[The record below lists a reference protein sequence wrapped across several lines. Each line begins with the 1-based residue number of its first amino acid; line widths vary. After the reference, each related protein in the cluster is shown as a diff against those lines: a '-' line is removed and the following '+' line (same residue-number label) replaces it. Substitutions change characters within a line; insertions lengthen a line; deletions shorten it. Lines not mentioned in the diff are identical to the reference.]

1 VSHHVPQRFSS
12 KDAKLVYGVDPFG
25 NMRHISEVER
35 GDACGCICPA
45 CDAPL
50 TARKGSENFHHFGHQ
65 VSSSCVTAP
74 ETALHRLGKEIVAT
88 KLILFL
94 PEVKAE
100 FNGETTVIH
109 RPGDFRLIKQSKKRS
124 ISRTWCRIFMSSVM
138 DAA

>member
-1 VSHHVPQRFSS
+1 VSHHVSQRFSS
-12 KDAKLVYGVDPFG
+12 KDAKLVYGVDTLG

-35 GDACGCICPA
+35 GDACGCNCPA

-50 TARKGSENFHHFGHQ
+50 TARKGPENVHHFGHQ

-74 ETALHRLGKEIVAT
+74 ETALHRLAKEIVAT
-88 KLILFL
+88 KLILVL

-109 RPGDFRLIKQSKKRS
+109 KVGRFSFDKAIQEARHLQNVVPDLYVER
-124 ISRTWCRIFMSSVM
+124 
-138 DAA
+138 D